1 MGKVIQFP
9 KTQYLKNINKRP
21 KLTQEEISKVQLM
34 NDKRVAD
41 QLSESLAIDILTVLQ
56 ESISDM
62 QKTEFI
68 ADLAILIEVIKSTL
82 YREHD
87 LKHPMQE
94 IIAKIATVKVLPK
107 IDPPKTEKLSTY
119 KNGFSKIK
127 KVRLQKTKHAIRIIE
142 LLIGKILNF
151 DLTF

>member
-21 KLTQEEISKVQLM
+21 NLTQEDISKVQLM

-94 IIAKIATVKVLPK
+94 IIAKIATVKVLPNGEK
-107 IDPPKTEKLSTY
+107 VTELNY
-119 KNGFSKIK
+119 
-127 KVRLQKTKHAIRIIE
+127 RP
-142 LLIGKILNF
+142 ILNKEEEIDIEF
-151 DLTF
+151 IPDTE

>member
-1 MGKVIQFP
+1 MGEVIQFP
-9 KTQYLKNINKRP
+9 RTQYLKNIKKRP
-21 KLTQEEISKVQLM
+21 KLSEEEISKVKLM

-94 IIAKIATVKVLPK
+94 IIAKIATVKVLPNGEK
-107 IDPPKTEKLSTY
+107 VTELNY
-119 KNGFSKIK
+119 
-127 KVRLQKTKHAIRIIE
+127 RP
-142 LLIGKILNF
+142 ILNKEEDEIEIEF
-151 DLTF
+151 VPETD

>member
-1 MGKVIQFP
+1 LASKSLDKKRTRKEKKIIMGKVIQFP

-94 IIAKIATVKVLPK
+94 IIAKIATVKVLPNGEK
-107 IDPPKTEKLSTY
+107 VTELNY
-119 KNGFSKIK
+119 
-127 KVRLQKTKHAIRIIE
+127 RP
-142 LLIGKILNF
+142 ILNKEEEIDIEF
-151 DLTF
+151 VPDTE

>member
-1 MGKVIQFP
+1 M
-9 KTQYLKNINKRP
+9 Y
-21 KLTQEEISKVQLM
+21 
-34 NDKRVAD
+34 DKRVAD

-94 IIAKIATVKVLPK
+94 IIAKIATVKVLPNGEK
-107 IDPPKTEKLSTY
+107 VTELNY
-119 KNGFSKIK
+119 
-127 KVRLQKTKHAIRIIE
+127 RP
-142 LLIGKILNF
+142 ILNKEEDEIEIEF
-151 DLTF
+151 VPETD

>member
-1 MGKVIQFP
+1 
-9 KTQYLKNINKRP
+9 
-21 KLTQEEISKVQLM
+21 M

-94 IIAKIATVKVLPK
+94 IIAKIATVKVLQNGEK
-107 IDPPKTEKLSTY
+107 VTELNY
-119 KNGFSKIK
+119 
-127 KVRLQKTKHAIRIIE
+127 RP
-142 LLIGKILNF
+142 ILNKEEEIDIEF
-151 DLTF
+151 IPDTE

>member
-1 MGKVIQFP
+1 MGEVIQFP
-9 KTQYLKNINKRP
+9 KTKYIKNISKRP

-94 IIAKIATVKVLPK
+94 IIAKIATVKVLPNGEK
-107 IDPPKTEKLSTY
+107 VTELNY
-119 KNGFSKIK
+119 
-127 KVRLQKTKHAIRIIE
+127 RP
-142 LLIGKILNF
+142 ILNKEEEIDIEF
-151 DLTF
+151 IPDTE

>member
-1 MGKVIQFP
+1 MGEVIQFP
-9 KTQYLKNINKRP
+9 RTKYLKNINKRP
-21 KLTQEEISKVQLM
+21 KLSEEEISKVKLM

-94 IIAKIATVKVLPK
+94 IIAKIATVKVLPNGEK
-107 IDPPKTEKLSTY
+107 VTELNY
-119 KNGFSKIK
+119 
-127 KVRLQKTKHAIRIIE
+127 RP
-142 LLIGKILNF
+142 ILNKEEEVDIEF
-151 DLTF
+151 IPDTE

>member
-1 MGKVIQFP
+1 MGEVIQFP
-9 KTQYLKNINKRP
+9 RTQYLKNINKRP
-21 KLTQEEISKVQLM
+21 KLSEEEISKVKLM

-94 IIAKIATVKVLPK
+94 IIAKIATVKVLPNREK
-107 IDPPKTEKLSTY
+107 VTELNY
-119 KNGFSKIK
+119 
-127 KVRLQKTKHAIRIIE
+127 RP
-142 LLIGKILNF
+142 ILNKEEDEIEIEF
-151 DLTF
+151 VPETD

>member
-1 MGKVIQFP
+1 MGEVIQFP
-9 KTQYLKNINKRP
+9 KTKYIKNISKRP

-94 IIAKIATVKVLPK
+94 IIAKIATVKVLPNGEK
-107 IDPPKTEKLSTY
+107 VTELNY
-119 KNGFSKIK
+119 
-127 KVRLQKTKHAIRIIE
+127 RP
-142 LLIGKILNF
+142 ILNKEEEVDIEF
-151 DLTF
+151 IPDTE

>member
-9 KTQYLKNINKRP
+9 KTKYIKNISKRP

-94 IIAKIATVKVLPK
+94 IIAKIATVKVLPNGEK
-107 IDPPKTEKLSTY
+107 VTELNY
-119 KNGFSKIK
+119 
-127 KVRLQKTKHAIRIIE
+127 RP
-142 LLIGKILNF
+142 ILNKEEEIDIEF
-151 DLTF
+151 IPDTD

>member
-1 MGKVIQFP
+1 M
-9 KTQYLKNINKRP
+9 KTDLFLSEGVKFKKNYKSDLLSWNEMSNIINTRP
-21 KLTQEEISKVQLM
+21 LM

-62 QKTEFI
+62 QKNEFI

-87 LKHPMQE
+87 LKHPIQE
-94 IIAKIATVKVLPK
+94 IIEKIATVKVLQNGEK
-107 IDPPKTEKLSTY
+107 VTELNY
-119 KNGFSKIK
+119 
-127 KVRLQKTKHAIRIIE
+127 RP
-142 LLIGKILNF
+142 ILNKEEEEIEIEF
-151 DLTF
+151 VPETD

>member
-1 MGKVIQFP
+1 MGEVIQFP
-9 KTQYLKNINKRP
+9 RTQYLKNINKRT
-21 KLTQEEISKVQLM
+21 KLSEEEISKVKLM

-94 IIAKIATVKVLPK
+94 IIAKIATVKVLTNGEK
-107 IDPPKTEKLSTY
+107 VTELNY
-119 KNGFSKIK
+119 
-127 KVRLQKTKHAIRIIE
+127 RP
-142 LLIGKILNF
+142 ILNKEEEIDIEF
-151 DLTF
+151 IPDTE

>member
-1 MGKVIQFP
+1 MILKRKKLKLNRFYYQP
-9 KTQYLKNINKRP
+9 SYLKNINKRP
-21 KLTQEEISKVQLM
+21 KLSEEEISKVKLM

-94 IIAKIATVKVLPK
+94 IIAKIATVKVLPNGEK
-107 IDPPKTEKLSTY
+107 VTELNY
-119 KNGFSKIK
+119 
-127 KVRLQKTKHAIRIIE
+127 RP
-142 LLIGKILNF
+142 ILNKEEDEIEIEF
-151 DLTF
+151 VPETD